1 MYKKLDMKFSF
12 NISYLMFVDVK
23 KLNEKDVLMS
33 ENEYDD
39 KGTLYSRN

>member
-1 MYKKLDMKFSF
+1 
-12 NISYLMFVDVK
+12 MFVDVK